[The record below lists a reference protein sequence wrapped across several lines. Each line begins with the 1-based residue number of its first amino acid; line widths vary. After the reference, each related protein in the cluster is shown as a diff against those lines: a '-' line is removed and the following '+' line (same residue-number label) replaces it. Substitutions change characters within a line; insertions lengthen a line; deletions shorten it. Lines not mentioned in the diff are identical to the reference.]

1 MCLNVTGCGTCL
13 CGHATFQGHAG
24 HVFVARSLLSFQ
36 QRWITCRGVVCEAA
50 PTQRWERAKGCVA
63 VLVKTRLSS
72 QSYVRQ
78 RARWPL
84 LPWRPKTG
92 NANSSPNATVDQ
104 TRARKHIG
112 DFCLYLGLV
121 ECQPGRVEP
130 KLNVGYESGRQARPM
145 EASPAD
151 QLQTPL
157 LLFRLSLSSL
167 AQQQSSALTLPNALI
182 MFQSNLP
189 QDAWKNWACPSPC
202 CLLAL
207 IFGHTNTGIKYN
219 TGDV

>member
-1 MCLNVTGCGTCL
+1 MRVG
-13 CGHATFQGHAG
+13 AK
-24 HVFVARSLLSFQ
+24 
-36 QRWITCRGVVCEAA
+36 RG
-50 PTQRWERAKGCVA
+50 
-63 VLVKTRLSS
+63 
-72 QSYVRQ
+72 
-78 RARWPL
+78 
-84 LPWRPKTG
+84 
-92 NANSSPNATVDQ
+92 
-104 TRARKHIG
+104 
-112 DFCLYLGLV
+112 
-121 ECQPGRVEP
+121 
-130 KLNVGYESGRQARPM
+130 
-145 EASPAD
+145 SPAD

-219 TGDV
+219 TGDVQQKCHLTSPIRSPRGTALSMPTIDIARRAAQDGQQISMITHVDDRSFLGIMP